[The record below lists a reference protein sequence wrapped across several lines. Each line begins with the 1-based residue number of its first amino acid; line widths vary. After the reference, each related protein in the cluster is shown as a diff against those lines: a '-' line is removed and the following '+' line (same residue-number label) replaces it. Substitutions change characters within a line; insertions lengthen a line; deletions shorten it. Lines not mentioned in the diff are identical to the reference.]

1 MKETWVRPLVWED
14 PTSHGAIPSPAT
26 EPVLGPGSHSHGAR
40 VPTGLCSTAV
50 RRSEKPKHRGR
61 SASAAHHNYRK
72 SEGSAQPKINQP
84 ISKSTTTKQKER
96 PKAKLYRN
104 VKPATKTQGAFSERK
119 FLWKLDERYTQNAIS
134 MAMLPECSKMG
145 EIFFFFCCTDQLTG
159 ILVPWPG
166 IEPRPFAVK
175 AWSPNDHW
183 TAREFWQRSVYL

>member
-1 MKETWVRPLVWED
+1 MKETWVQPLVWED

-26 EPVLGPGSHSHGAR
+26 APVLGPGSHSHGAR
-40 VPTGLCSTAV
+40 VPKGLCSTAV

-72 SEGSAQPKINQP
+72 SEGSAQPKIIQP

-119 FLWKLDERYTQNAIS
+119 FLWKLDERYTQNVIS
-134 MAMLPECSKMG
+134 MAMLQECSKMG
-145 EIFFFFCCTDQLTG
+145 EIYFFWLHRPAYWDLGSLT
-159 ILVPWPG
+159 
-166 IEPRPFAVK
+166 R
-175 AWSPNDHW
+175 DW
-183 TAREFWQRSVYL
+183 TRALCSESMES